1 MSKVIDGIK
10 NEIKQNKIIY
20 IIGLVVFFCL
30 VYTHFNTFVANDD
43 LPYSFF
49 YRGNNRVTNIIQAF
63 LNQVADYRELNGRFF
78 VHSILQIILIFGKNL
93 WAIIN
98 PLMIVTSLILIV
110 KIIQIKLKKVNKLNT
125 ILLVFTSFFLMLN
138 YKIIIY
144 WVAGS
149 VNYIW
154 VLTLL
159 LIILFLY
166 FKYGFAKNKLV
177 NIIIIAFLCALHECT
192 MVFTIVFII
201 GLIVSDWLKNKKIN
215 KDYILYCIGFIG
227 SLFLLLCPAS
237 QIRMSSDA
245 VWNDLGL
252 FSKLQLAI
260 PVVSKNLFNL
270 TDFSNIL
277 PYLFITFIIINLIR
291 IKDKFSVAMFCL
303 ILINIISIYLL
314 NNDWLYFS
322 LIILVVLSE
331 LYCSIKNETIE
342 LFILSISMYAVV
354 FSNIIIPLYYGAR
367 PNYYFY
373 LYMIFYVAYNFNT
386 VSLFEL
392 KKNNYND
399 CNNNSIIIIND

>member
-20 IIGLVVFFCL
+20 IIGLVIFFSL

-144 WVAGS
+144 WVAGY

-177 NIIIIAFLCALHECT
+177 NIIIIAFLCAL
-192 MVFTIVFII
+192 
-201 GLIVSDWLKNKKIN
+201 
-215 KDYILYCIGFIG
+215 
-227 SLFLLLCPAS
+227 
-237 QIRMSSDA
+237 Q
-245 VWNDLGL
+245 
-252 FSKLQLAI
+252 
-260 PVVSKNLFNL
+260 
-270 TDFSNIL
+270 
-277 PYLFITFIIINLIR
+277 
-291 IKDKFSVAMFCL
+291 
-303 ILINIISIYLL
+303 IISYIVL
-314 NNDWLYFS
+314 
-322 LIILVVLSE
+322 VLS
-331 LYCSIKNETIE
+331 
-342 LFILSISMYAVV
+342 VV
-354 FSNIIIPLYYGAR
+354 
-367 PNYYFY
+367 YFY
-373 LYMIFYVAYNFNT
+373 YYVLLVKLECLVMQFGMI
-386 VSLFEL
+386 
-392 KKNNYND
+392 
-399 CNNNSIIIIND
+399 